1 LVLEPEFVDG
11 LEGIQ
16 AGDQLLVFTWL
27 HLAQHWPLKLPPH
40 GNYDLPPKGVFGTRS
55 PHRPNPIGVHLVE
68 VLAVEGNRL
77 HLRDMEA
84 VNGTPVVDI
93 KCAIH

>member
-1 LVLEPEFVDG
+1 
-11 LEGIQ
+11 
-16 AGDQLLVFTWL
+16 
-27 HLAQHWPLKLPPH
+27 
-40 GNYDLPPKGVFGTRS
+40 
-55 PHRPNPIGVHLVE
+55 VE

-93 KCAIH
+93 KCVL